1 MAALREEKTVVIIK
15 PDGVKRGLTGE
26 IIRRI
31 EQRGLKIIALEMVW
45 ATEAEMDAH
54 YPKDREWIT
63 NLGQNFFRTVE
74 KYNLALD
81 AEKEFGTTDPYEIGT
96 LVRQW
101 LLDFMVSGPL
111 VKMVVGGVHA
121 IEMVRKLVGP
131 TIPAFAEMGTVRGD
145 FSVDSPALAN
155 LEKRAIR
162 NLIHASGNSV
172 EAGNEIKLWFTPKDI
187 HDYKRAEEDIM
198 F

>member
-1 MAALREEKTVVIIK
+1 
-15 PDGVKRGLTGE
+15 
-26 IIRRI
+26 
-31 EQRGLKIIALEMVW
+31 
-45 ATEAEMDAH
+45 
-54 YPKDREWIT
+54 
-63 NLGQNFFRTVE
+63 
-74 KYNLALD
+74 
-81 AEKEFGTTDPYEIGT
+81 
-96 LVRQW
+96 
-101 LLDFMVSGPL
+101 MVSGPL
-111 VKMVVGGVHA
+111 VKMVDGGVHA

>member
-1 MAALREEKTVVIIK
+1 MADLREEKTVVIIK